1 MASEGVGAIA
11 KFASDGTKPQAT
23 AGKDFTDTGVTLITD
38 EPQPGV
44 PSQDTAFGLENCW
57 G

>member
-1 MASEGVGAIA
+1 MASEGVAAIA
-11 KFASDGTKPQAT
+11 KFASDGTKPATT